1 MITYII
7 GTDTGVGKTYYGKK
21 LITVGKKLI
30 KPIETGKNDFE
41 DIMQSDCYTYSSM
54 QGIDIND
61 INLYF
66 FNVPASPHYAA
77 ALDNDKV
84 DIEKL
89 KTFVSENS
97 DTYVELAG
105 GLFVPL
111 EGKYTQLDLIKDTP
125 NCVVD
130 IVAANKLGC
139 LNHTLLTV
147 ETLKSN
153 NIKISNIVINNM
165 GEHPT
170 DLAENNIKTI
180 MDLYAESINIKVI

>member
-21 LITVGKKLI
+21 LITEGKRVI

-54 QGIDIND
+54 QGADIND

-77 ALDNDKV
+77 ELDNDKV
-84 DIEKL
+84 DLEKL
-89 KTFVSENS
+89 NSFVSANT

-105 GLFVPL
+105 GLFVPI

-125 NCVVD
+125 DCQVD
-130 IVAANKLGC
+130 IVVANKLGC
-139 LNHTLLTV
+139 INHTMLTV
-147 ETLKSN
+147 ETLKSY
-153 NIKISNIVINNM
+153 NIKISNIVVNSL
-165 GEHPT
+165 GKELT
-170 DLAENNIKTI
+170 DLAKNNIDTI
-180 MDLYAESINIKVI
+180 KYFYGNSINIILI

>member
-1 MITYII
+1 MITYIV

-21 LITVGKKLI
+21 LITEGKRVI

-41 DIMQSDCYTYSSM
+41 DIMQSDCYAYSSM
-54 QGIDIND
+54 QGVDINE

-77 ALDNDKV
+77 ELDGEKV

-89 KTFVSENS
+89 KTFVLANT
-97 DTYVELAG
+97 DTNVELAG

-111 EGKYTQLDLIKDTP
+111 DGKYTQLDLIKDTP
-125 NCVVD
+125 NCTVN

-139 LNHTLLTV
+139 LNHTMLTV
-147 ETLKSN
+147 ETLRSN
-153 NIKISNIVINNM
+153 NIAISNIVINNM
-165 GEHPT
+165 GEAPT
-170 DLAENNIKTI
+170 DLAENNIETI
-180 MDLYAESINIKVI
+180 KDFYADSINIEVI

>member
-21 LITVGKKLI
+21 LITEGKRVI

-41 DIMQSDCYTYSSM
+41 DRMQSDCYSYSSM
-54 QGIDIND
+54 QGVDIND

-77 ALDNDKV
+77 ELDDEKV

-89 KTFVSENS
+89 SIFVTTNT

-111 EGKYTQLDLIKDTP
+111 NGKYTQLDLIKNTP
-125 NCVVD
+125 NCRVE

-139 LNHTLLTV
+139 LNHTMLTV
-147 ETLKSN
+147 EILKSSK
-153 NIKISNIVINNM
+153 IEISNIVINNM
-165 GEHPT
+165 GKQQT
-170 DLAENNIKTI
+170 DLAKNNIKTI
-180 MDLYAESINIKVI
+180 QDFYGDSIAIKVI

>member
-1 MITYII
+1 MITFIV

-21 LITVGKKLI
+21 LITKGKRVI
-30 KPIETGKNDFE
+30 KPIETGKYDFE
-41 DIMQSDCYTYSSM
+41 DIMQSDCYMYSSM
-54 QGIDIND
+54 QEIDIND

-77 ALDNDKV
+77 YLDNDKV

-89 KTFVSENS
+89 KSFVFAKT

-111 EGKYTQLDLIKDTP
+111 NGKYTQLDLIKDTP
-125 NCVVD
+125 YCTVD

-139 LNHTLLTV
+139 LNHTILTV
-147 ETLKSN
+147 ETLRSN
-153 NIKISNIVINNM
+153 EIEVSNIVINNM
-165 GEHPT
+165 GKQLTE
-170 DLAENNIKTI
+170 LAENNIKTI
-180 MDLYAESINIKVI
+180 KDFYADSINIALI

>member
-21 LITVGKKLI
+21 LITEGKRVI

-41 DIMQSDCYTYSSM
+41 DIMQSDCYTYSCM
-54 QGIDIND
+54 QGADIND

-77 ALDNDKV
+77 ELDNDKV
-84 DIEKL
+84 DLEKL
-89 KTFVSENS
+89 NSFVSANT

-125 NCVVD
+125 DCQVD

-139 LNHTLLTV
+139 INHTMLTV

-153 NIKISNIVINNM
+153 NIKISNIVVNNL
-165 GEHPT
+165 GKELT
-170 DLAENNIKTI
+170 DLANNNIDTI
-180 MDLYAESINIKVI
+180 KYFYGNSINIILI

>member
-21 LITVGKKLI
+21 LITENNRVI

-41 DIMQSDCYTYSSM
+41 DIMHSDSYTYSAM
-54 QGIDIND
+54 QGVDISN

-77 ALDNDKV
+77 MLDNERI

-89 KTFVSENS
+89 KSFVFDNA
-97 DTYVELAG
+97 DKYVELAG

-111 EGKYTQLDLIKDTP
+111 DGKYTQLDLIKDTP
-125 NCVVD
+125 NAVVD
-130 IVAANKLGC
+130 IVAANRLGC
-139 LNHTLLTV
+139 LNHTILTV

-153 NIKISNIVINNM
+153 NIKVSNIVVNNL
-165 GEHPT
+165 GKEQT
-170 DLAENNIKTI
+170 DLAIDNINTI
-180 MDLYAESINIKVI
+180 SYFYGNSIGIKVI